1 MENVS
6 YALGLSIGNNFRA
19 SGIKELKMDDF
30 LKGLKDVFSEAE
42 PAIGYDEAKQILHD
56 FFMKLQAERLEINK
70 QAGAEV

>member
-56 FFMKLQAERLEINK
+56 FFYEIT
-70 QAGAEV
+70 G